1 MKRWAPSFVVA
12 LAILAG
18 SAFCRGADGGTL
30 FQVDYS
36 NPGLIPAQWTLE
48 IHPDGSA
55 HFKTERGN
63 APSQEIESA
72 DIDRDVQLSAEFAA
86 HVFSVI
92 EPKAPFPH
100 GCESP
105 SKVAFQGM
113 KKLTYMGPGGPATC
127 EFNYAKDK
135 DIQSLT
141 DSLISVATTLIE
153 GARLQTLLLHDR
165 LGLDRETQVLV
176 ESAKDG
182 RAQQIGS
189 IRDILERLAQDPAV
203 LERVKR
209 RARIL
214 LTKADSGA

>member
-1 MKRWAPSFVVA
+1 MIQRTARFMVA
-12 LAILAG
+12 LAFLGGA
-18 SAFCRGADGGTL
+18 ALCRGADGGPL
-30 FQVDYS
+30 FQLDYS

-48 IHPDGSA
+48 IHPDGSG

-63 APSQEIESA
+63 APSEEIESA
-72 DIDRDVQLSAEFAA
+72 DIDREVQLSTQFAE
-86 HVFSVI
+86 HVFSVMEQKI
-92 EPKAPFPH
+92 PFRH
-100 GCESP
+100 GCESS

-113 KKLTYMGPGGPATC
+113 KKLTYTGPGGPAAC

-135 DIQSLT
+135 DIQSLS

-176 ESAKDG
+176 ESAQDG

-214 LTKADSGA
+214 LNKADSGA

>member
-1 MKRWAPSFVVA
+1 MRISAPRFVVA
-12 LAILAG
+12 VALLAG
-18 SAFCRGADGGTL
+18 AALCRGAEGGPL
-30 FQVDYS
+30 FQLDYT

-48 IHPDGSA
+48 IHPDGSG

-72 DIDRDVQLSAEFAA
+72 DIDRDVQLSTQFAE
-86 HVFSVI
+86 HVFSVM
-92 EPKAPFPH
+92 EHKAPLHH
-100 GCESP
+100 GCESS

-113 KKLTYMGPGGPATC
+113 KKLTYTGPGGSAEC

-135 DIQSLT
+135 DIQSLS

-165 LGLDRETQVLV
+165 LGLDRETEVLV
-176 ESAKDG
+176 ESAEDG

-209 RARIL
+209 RARML

>member
-1 MKRWAPSFVVA
+1 MNRLVHRFMVA
-12 LAILAG
+12 VAMLAG
-18 SAFCRGADGGTL
+18 ATLCLGADGVPV

-36 NPGLIPAQWTLE
+36 NPRLIPAQWTLE
-48 IHPDGSA
+48 IHPDGSG
-55 HFKTERGN
+55 HFKTERGK
-63 APSQEIESA
+63 APGDGIEPA
-72 DIDRDVQLSAEFAA
+72 DIDRDVHLSTQFADR
-86 HVFSVI
+86 VFSVM
-92 EPKAPFPH
+92 EQKAPFRH
-100 GCESP
+100 GCEGTL
-105 SKVAFQGM
+105 KVAFQGT
-113 KKLTYMGPGGPATC
+113 KKLTYTGPGGTATC

-141 DSLISVATTLIE
+141 DSLVSVATTLIE
-153 GARLQTLLLHDR
+153 GARLQNLLLHDR

-209 RARIL
+209 RARML